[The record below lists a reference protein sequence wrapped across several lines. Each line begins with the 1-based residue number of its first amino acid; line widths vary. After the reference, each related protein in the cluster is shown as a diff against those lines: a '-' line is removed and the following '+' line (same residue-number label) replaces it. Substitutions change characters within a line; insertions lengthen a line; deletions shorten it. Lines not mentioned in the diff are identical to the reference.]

1 MNKLLILS
9 YGLSIML
16 PLAAAT
22 SAGCAGDPDEGA
34 GVIPE
39 GQNRLALEKSPYL
52 LQHKDNPVNWYAW
65 GDEAFAAARDQD
77 KPIFLSIGYS
87 TCHWCH
93 VMEHE
98 SFENDSIAALMN
110 ELYICIKVDRE
121 ERPDVDHVY
130 MSAVRAMTRGGGGWP
145 LSVWLTPDLRPYYG
159 GTYFPPADRYGRPGF
174 PSVLQRMANV
184 FTTQREEIDRVTAN
198 VVDFLQQ
205 GPAPASD
212 LPSDT
217 VLHLAFEQSLSSFD
231 STWGGFGGAPK
242 FPRSMSL
249 GFLMRYYRQNN
260 DPEALRMVTTTL
272 DKMAQGG
279 MYDHVGGGFHRYST
293 DVKWLVPHFEKML
306 YDNALLAH
314 AYLEAYQITKN
325 ESYARVAREI
335 FTYLLRDMQAD
346 DGGFYAAED
355 ADSEGEEG
363 KFYVWSRAELDRVL
377 GTESDAFCAY
387 YQVTPQGN
395 YEGHNILW
403 TPTPLVD
410 VAKKLDMAPEALSDQ
425 LKRNRATL
433 LDLRSRRIRPGRDG
447 KVLTSW
453 NGLLLSSFA
462 LGYQVLGDEAYLDAA
477 KGIAGFVLD
486 KMWDG
491 KSLMARWADGDVR
504 YAAYIDDYAFV
515 TSGLFDLYESSF
527 EPKYLKAAFEIM
539 DAAEP
544 LFATPQGGYYFS
556 PATNTELLARTQEIH
571 DGAIPSGISIMI
583 LNHLKRSEYTGDL
596 KHRDRAD
603 RVIMAY
609 KESFSQN
616 PSGFPQT
623 MSALAFVFGKPQE
636 IVIAGTPESA
646 KELLSALRADFNP
659 GKIVLFVPPGENGI
673 RDIAPITKGKTSAEG
688 TATAY
693 VCRDFSCKQPTSDPA
708 EMLGQMR

>member
-1 MNKLLILS
+1 MKKLQIKSL
-9 YGLSIML
+9 GLSIML
-16 PLAAAT
+16 PLVAAIA
-22 SAGCAGDPDEGA
+22 AGCTGHTREGV

-52 LQHKDNPVNWYAW
+52 LQHKDNPVDWYAW
-65 GDEAFAAARDQD
+65 GDEAFAAARDQN

-98 SFENDSIAALMN
+98 SFENDSIAAIMN

-130 MSAVRAMTRGGGGWP
+130 MNAVRSMTRGGGGWP
-145 LSVWLTPDLRPYYG
+145 LSVWLTPDLKPFYG
-159 GTYFPPADRYGRPGF
+159 GTYFPPADKYGRPGF
-174 PSVLQRMANV
+174 PSVLKKMAGV
-184 FTTQREEIDRVTAN
+184 FNTQREEIDRVSAN
-198 VVDFLQQ
+198 VVDYLQQ
-205 GPAPASD
+205 GPQASSD

-217 VLHLAFEQSLSSFD
+217 ILHLAFEQNLGSFD
-231 STWGGFGGAPK
+231 KVWGGFGGAPK

-249 GFLMRYYRQNN
+249 SFLMRYYRQSS
-260 DPEALRMVTTTL
+260 DPEALLMVTTTL

-279 MYDHVGGGFHRYST
+279 MYDHLGGGFHRYST
-293 DVKWLVPHFEKML
+293 DVRWLVPHFEKML
-306 YDNALLAH
+306 YDNALLART
-314 AYLEAYQITKN
+314 YLEAYQITKD
-325 ESYARVAREI
+325 ESYARIAREI
-335 FTYLLRDMQAD
+335 FTYLLRDMQTD
-346 DGGFYAAED
+346 DGAFFAAED

-363 KFYVWSRAELDRVL
+363 KFYVWSRAELDQLL
-377 GTESDAFCAY
+377 GTESDAFCEY
-387 YQVTPQGN
+387 YQVTPRGN

-433 LDLRSRRIRPGRDG
+433 LDVRSRRIRPGRDG

-453 NGLLLSSFA
+453 NGLLMGSFA
-462 LGYQVLGDEAYLDAA
+462 LGYQVLGDEVYLDAA
-477 KGIAGFVLD
+477 KGVAEFLLA

-491 KSLMARWADGDVR
+491 KALMARWADGDVR
-504 YAAYIDDYAFV
+504 YDAYIDDYAFV
-515 TSGLFDLYESSF
+515 TWGLFDLYESSF
-527 EPKYLKAAFEIM
+527 DPKYLKTAFEIM
-539 DAAEP
+539 DAAEG

-556 PATNTELLARTQEIH
+556 PATNTELLARTQEIY
-571 DGAIPSGISIMI
+571 DGAIPSGNSIML
-583 LNHLKRSEYTGDL
+583 LNHFKRAEYTGDL
-596 KHRDRAD
+596 SFRDRAI
-603 RVIMAY
+603 RLLKAY
-609 KESFSQN
+609 KDSFAQN

-623 MSALAFVFGKPQE
+623 MCALDFLFGKPQE
-636 IVIAGTPESA
+636 IVIAGAPEDA
-646 KELLSALRADFNP
+646 AELLSALRAEFNP
-659 GKIVLFVPPGENGI
+659 GKVVLFIATAGSEI
-673 RDIAPITKGKTSAEG
+673 EDIAPITKGKISAEG

-708 EMLGQMR
+708 VMLSQMR